1 MGGGKMSK
9 VRSTRRLLVLAT
21 AVLLVLASLPAV
33 GTHEAGHEAE
43 TLRLH
48 LGTDGTYFRY
58 SAGGVPV
65 TQTIGAP
72 TRCEITVGGPLA
84 AIDAS
89 DRGPGLVG
97 VSIGTKSGGSQGIPC
112 SRVDS
117 SEDLTISLLGVPDAV
132 KAAFDFELKGDAK
145 IDIVL
150 SLGTTTVSTFQLR
163 AGAAIVAG
171 EGLDGSMEAPFTA
184 TATAANP
191 IANCRNASDSGP
203 DSGANDNCYLTVD
216 PGASFDTVEFR
227 PLGGEVS
234 LEGSGDFAN
243 DANFDTIFTLAEFDG
258 ELGCDETNN
267 SDSIEEGTVFGE
279 ITRLQNTD
287 GSVCVLKPYNL
298 DVDTTLDTLSFV
310 PQDNPGE
317 PQPAAY
323 QAILMFSPET
333 AANPFE
339 SNLQYDQDDKGP
351 LGFTDVPWCAGDPFT
366 DPDAPGSIN
375 TGVIPTGDTWCIVEA
390 TTSVDSETETR
401 TTWIVVGIGDPKFR

>member
-1 MGGGKMSK
+1 MGK
-9 VRSTRRLLVLAT
+9 VRSTRRLLVVAT

-48 LGTDGTYFRY
+48 LGTDGTFFQY

-65 TQTIGAP
+65 TQHIGTP
-72 TRCEITVGGPLA
+72 SRCGITVSGPLA
-84 AIDAS
+84 AINAS

-117 SEDLTISLLGVPDAV
+117 TEDLTISLIGVPDAV
-132 KAAFDFELKGDAK
+132 KAGFDLELKGDAK
-145 IDIVL
+145 VDIVL
-150 SLGTTTVSTFQLR
+150 SRGATAVGTFQVR

-171 EGLDGSMEAPFTA
+171 EGVDGSMTVPFTA
-184 TATAANP
+184 TATAAEP

-216 PGASFDTVEFR
+216 PGDTFDTVEFR
-227 PLGGEVS
+227 PVGGEMS

-243 DANFDTIFTLAEFDG
+243 DTSFDTIFTLSDFDG
-258 ELGCDETNN
+258 ELGCDETTN
-267 SDSIEEGTVFGE
+267 SVSIEEGTIFGD

-287 GSVCVLKPYNL
+287 GSECVLKPFNL
-298 DVDTTLDTLSFV
+298 DVDTTLETLSFV

-339 SNLQYDQDDKGP
+339 SNLQYDQDDDGP

-366 DPDAPGSIN
+366 DPDSPGSIN
-375 TGVIPTGDTWCIVEA
+375 TSVIPTGDTWCIVEA
-390 TTSVDSETETR
+390 TTTIESETETR
-401 TTWIVVGIGDPKFR
+401 TTWTVVGIGDPKFR